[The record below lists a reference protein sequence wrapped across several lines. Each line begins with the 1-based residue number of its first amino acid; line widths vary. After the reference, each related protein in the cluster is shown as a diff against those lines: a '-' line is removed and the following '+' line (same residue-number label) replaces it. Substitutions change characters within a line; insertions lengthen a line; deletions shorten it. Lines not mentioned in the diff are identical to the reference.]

1 MIHAKALAPGLKDIK
16 KQEVT
21 KIGTDDALAN
31 TGKLISEQEIQNVKR
46 TLSQWKSKRTCPSS
60 CSCVFGCFRSDG
72 GRGRYM
78 MTGRVLKLSDV
89 VSSPVYATG
98 VGLVLYGMSRQ
109 DKNHFRIREKNIF
122 FKVRDRMTE
131 WCSEFF

>member
-1 MIHAKALAPGLKDIK
+1 
-16 KQEVT
+16 
-21 KIGTDDALAN
+21 
-31 TGKLISEQEIQNVKR
+31 
-46 TLSQWKSKRTCPSS
+46 
-60 CSCVFGCFRSDG
+60 
-72 GRGRYM
+72 M
-78 MTGRVLKLSDV
+78 MTGRDLKISDV

-109 DKNHFRIREKNIF
+109 DKNHFRIREKKNIF

>member
-1 MIHAKALAPGLKDIK
+1 MMPLLIPVNLYPNGKFKMLSVRSVYGNEKGVVLVVAL
-16 KQEVT
+16 
-21 KIGTDDALAN
+21 
-31 TGKLISEQEIQNVKR
+31 
-46 TLSQWKSKRTCPSS
+46 
-60 CSCVFGCFRSDG
+60 VFLVVLGAMG
-72 GRGRYM
+72 AAAVM
-78 MTGRVLKLSDV
+78 MTGRDLKISDV

-109 DKNHFRIREKNIF
+109 DKNYFRICEKNIF